1 MCGYAAES
9 AATTLKLLL
18 NILEFWN
25 FIPFYDKNKPFDLNH
40 YNYDDSLFKLRT
52 IHVTNSPGAH
62 AYCWFKPN
70 ACEA

>member
-1 MCGYAAES
+1 MYAYAPES

-18 NILEFWN
+18 NIQESWN
-25 FIPFYDKNKPFDLNH
+25 FIPFYDKNKHFDLNH
-40 YNYDDSLFKLRT
+40 YNYDDALFELRT

-70 ACEA
+70 AWEH